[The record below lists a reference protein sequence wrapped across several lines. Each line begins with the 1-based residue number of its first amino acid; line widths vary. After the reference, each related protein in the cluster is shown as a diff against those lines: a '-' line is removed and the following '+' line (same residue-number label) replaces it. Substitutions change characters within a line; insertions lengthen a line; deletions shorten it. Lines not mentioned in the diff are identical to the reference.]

1 MECPHR
7 IEPHQIQGLDFIHIF
22 PVIQWLVKKSVNVR
36 EERRDFI
43 RSHAILEYENKYSSN
58 DNSVAAAVENVKKL
72 KEKYRRKRLYKRKD
86 DLPDNEELQV
96 ESTLLEY
103 GFPQKPDVGD
113 SKSITGDLYS
123 EMQEIEDVSFFFLF

>member
-36 EERRDFI
+36 EERREFI
-43 RSHAILEYENKYSSN
+43 RSHAVSQYDNKYSTVEKSN
-58 DNSVAAAVENVKKL
+58 IAVAENIKKL
-72 KEKYRRKRLYKRKD
+72 QEKYRRRRLFKRKD
-86 DLPDNEELQV
+86 NLPDEEELQV

-103 GFPQKPDVGD
+103 GFPQKPDAGD
-113 SKSITGDLYS
+113 SQSSNRDLYS
-123 EMQEIEDVSFFFLF
+123 ETQELEDVSCSKCI